1 MNFNLKKKI
10 VIILVSYL
18 FSFSVIAQVT
28 IGSNEKPVE
37 GSILQLKNVTGNG
50 SITATKGLLLPRV
63 ALTDL
68 NYLYPMFENDPDYVN
83 GVTTNERN
91 LEHIGLVVYNLG
103 CQMTGEGFYVWSGN
117 KWIAILPKQIQST
130 DVYKGANCYIV
141 KTDSKLNIPV
151 QRAFRVW
158 KDYQKAGSDAT
169 NDEINAG
176 KVLDLNAVNNLEG
189 SLTVE
194 VLWEQSE
201 AKDDTD
207 VLASVPTISGTGEN
221 AEIQIVTGNKTGNV
235 VLALKINNKV
245 LWTWHIWI
253 PKTDPTHLDAQIYCY
268 GGLVWMDRNLGAIDT
283 IPNSKNTYGL
293 YYQFGRMLPF
303 KNGNENEIVPFE
315 YKKDISDNETNML
328 TYALQNQN
336 FITRDKNDTSPSDWY
351 SDNIG
356 KWTNRW
362 SGNGEPK
369 SPFDPCPEGW
379 RVSYK
384 ENNESP
390 WPYNN
395 IVKAPKWNYGFYYS
409 RDNINLGYW
418 PASGYIDYKY
428 AKYVSLSVVG
438 SNWSATYAGNS
449 NRYHRLF
456 FSEYAILSNELNLLT
471 TALSIRCVAEYE

>member
-10 VIILVSYL
+10 VIILVSYI
-18 FSFSVIAQVT
+18 FSFSVMAQVT

-68 NYLYPMFENDPDYVN
+68 NRLYPMFENDPDYVN

-130 DVYKGANCYIV
+130 DVYKGANCYIA

-158 KDYQKAGSDAT
+158 KDYQKAGSNAT
-169 NDEINAG
+169 DDEIDAG
-176 KVLDLNAVNNLEG
+176 KVLDLTAVNNLEG
-189 SLTVE
+189 NLTVE

-207 VLASVPTISGTGEN
+207 VLASVPTIAGTGEN
-221 AEIQIVTGNKTGNV
+221 AEIQIVTSDKTGNV

-253 PKTDPTHLDAQIYCY
+253 PRTDPTHLDAQIYCY
-268 GGLVWMDRNLGAIDT
+268 GGLVWMDRNLGATDT

-303 KNGNENEIVPFE
+303 KNGTQGQFAPSEN
-315 YKKDISDNETNML
+315 KKVNETLNL
-328 TYALQNQN
+328 ALAIQSPN
-336 FITRDKNDTSPSDWY
+336 FITDVKTSNVFNDWY
-351 SDNIG
+351 SDVSGI
-356 KWTNRW
+356 WTSRW

-379 RVSYK
+379 RVPFK

-390 WPYNN
+390 WPEFTNTTKPNN
-395 IVKAPKWNYGFYYS
+395 WNDGFYYYTS
-409 RDNINLGYW
+409 KNVSLGYW
-418 PASGYIDYKY
+418 PAAGNITFDT
-428 AKYVSLSVVG
+428 AKYDQLSEIG
-438 SNWSATYAGNS
+438 SNWSATYTGRS
-449 NRYHRLF
+449 NKYHRLL
-456 FSEYAILSNELNLLT
+456 FSQPIILIDPRSLLT
-471 TALSIRCVAEYE
+471 NALSIRCVAEYE

>member
-10 VIILVSYL
+10 VIILVSHL
-18 FSFSVIAQVT
+18 FSFSLMAQVT

-68 NYLYPMFENDPDYVN
+68 NRLYPMFENDPDYVN
-83 GVTTNERN
+83 GVTTNEKN

-117 KWIAILPKQIQST
+117 KWIAVLPKQIQST
-130 DVYKGANCYIV
+130 DVYKGANCYIA

-169 NDEINAG
+169 DDEIDAG
-176 KVLDLNAVNNLEG
+176 KVLDLTAVNNLEG
-189 SLTVE
+189 NLTVE

-201 AKDDTD
+201 ANDDTG
-207 VLASVPTISGTGEN
+207 VLASAPTITGTGEN

-235 VLALKINNKV
+235 LLVLKINNKV

-268 GGLVWMDRNLGAIDT
+268 GGLVWMDRNLGATDT

-303 KNGNENEIVPFE
+303 KNGTEGQFVPSENR
-315 YKKDISDNETNML
+315 KDNETMSL
-328 TYALQNQN
+328 VHAIQSPN
-336 FITRDKNDTSPSDWY
+336 FITCNIAENMPSDWY
-351 SDNIG
+351 SVDRKT
-356 KWTNRW
+356 KWTSRW
-362 SGNGEPK
+362 SGNGESK

-379 RVSYK
+379 RVPYQ
-384 ENNESP
+384 ENNKSP
-390 WPYNN
+390 WPYSN
-395 IVKAPKWNYGFYYS
+395 IVPPPNWNEGFYYS
-409 RDNINLGYW
+409 KDNINLGYW
-418 PASGYIDYKY
+418 PASGWIHYKDG
-428 AKYVSLSVVG
+428 KYMQQKKVGTSMSGTYTSINGEFYQFYFTLTTLTSNRTSALMVG
-438 SNWSATYAGNS
+438 S
-449 NRYHRLF
+449 
-456 FSEYAILSNELNLLT
+456 
-471 TALSIRCVAEYE
+471 SIRCVAEYE